1 MIGSFS
7 EYCPNCKIIFH
18 LIDVKIVQHQCVCTS
33 SYKEGFLVSAH
44 QSSWASAAQ
53 RPGWPAETSTI
64 HSPDCEFSFR
74 EMKHYWNLKSWNSK
88 KFCWCC
94 CLWQLSVRQ
103 WGIRGI
109 GGIRRR
115 PSSNN
120 SISRE
125 WQDSSSSLAN
135 SDNNNNRRV
144 SEDRG
149 SKDDL
154 TVPRPAAGLASNSGL
169 SGHGPAHRGRRTS
182 TSPTWRSSPTPSLI
196 VTKIKGD
203 LWIIH

>member
-1 MIGSFS
+1 MSKL
-7 EYCPNCKIIFH
+7 PNTSAYVRAHIKRVSWSRPTSPLEH
-18 LIDVKIVQHQCVCTS
+18 QQHSGQ
-33 SYKEGFLVSAH
+33 
-44 QSSWASAAQ
+44 
-53 RPGWPAETSTI
+53 GWPSETSTI

-115 PSSNN
+115 PSNRNNN
-120 SISRE
+120 SSRE

-135 SDNNNNRRV
+135 SDNNNKRRV

-154 TVPRPAAGLASNSGL
+154 TVLRPTAGLASSSGL
-169 SGHGPAHRGRRTS
+169 SGLGPAHRGRRTS

-203 LWIIH
+203 LWIIHQIKKC